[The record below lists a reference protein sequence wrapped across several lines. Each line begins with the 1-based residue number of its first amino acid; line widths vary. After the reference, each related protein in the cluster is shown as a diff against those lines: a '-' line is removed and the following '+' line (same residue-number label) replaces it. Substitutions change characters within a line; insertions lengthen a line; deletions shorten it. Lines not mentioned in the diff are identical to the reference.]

1 MAALAPGLPR
11 GEVASEGGE
20 ARAGD
25 VREAVR
31 LLTPCQ
37 LLAEVV
43 ADVDDDSG
51 VPETCGKVGG
61 ER

>member
-1 MAALAPGLPR
+1 
-11 GEVASEGGE
+11 
-20 ARAGD
+20 

-31 LLTPCQ
+31 LLTQCQ